1 MKDEMKFKIPGR
13 TVVML
18 FLIAI
23 FTLFLLGCEK
33 DIIENPDYLLADS
46 LYIESGNGGESELV
60 FAFGDMDPSFSD
72 VNVLIVQSDNYSDTV
87 ASFEASTHYN
97 YFVVKGLEPET
108 TDIIIYGDDY
118 YPQKYR
124 KYTIPDSV
132 CVFTTRMVSIC
143 SLRYLPGVVVI
154 VFVDSIGYD
163 EAMDILDEYEL
174 ELWDLLT
181 IDHCYYFCIT
191 PERYAFDIPTL
202 AAILMLDR
210 RIYGAGVDPLFI
222 IT

>member
-1 MKDEMKFKIPGR
+1 MKVKILGR

-60 FAFGDMDPSFSD
+60 FTFGDMDQSFSD
-72 VNVLIVQSDNYSDTV
+72 VNVLLVQSDNYSDTV

-124 KYTIPDSV
+124 KYSIPDSV
-132 CVFTTRMVSIC
+132 CVFTTQMASIC
-143 SLRYLPGVVVI
+143 SLRYMPGVVVI
-154 VFVDSIGYD
+154 IFDDSIGYD
-163 EAMDILDEYEL
+163 EAMDVLDEYEL
-174 ELWDLLT
+174 ELWHLFT
-181 IDHCYYFCIT
+181 IEHSFYFCIT
-191 PERYAFDIPTL
+191 PEKYAFDIPTL
-202 AAILMLDR
+202 AEILILDR
-210 RIYGAGVDPLFI
+210 RIISVGVDHIYI
-222 IT
+222 IQ